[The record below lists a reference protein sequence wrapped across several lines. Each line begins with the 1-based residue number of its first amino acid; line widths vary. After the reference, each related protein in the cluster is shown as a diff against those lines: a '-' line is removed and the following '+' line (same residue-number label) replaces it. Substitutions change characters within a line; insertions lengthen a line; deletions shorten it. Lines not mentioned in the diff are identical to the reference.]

1 MARDDRLYGAMAAP
15 RLKSSFIY
23 LANAVN
29 DLGGNW
35 TTMGAV
41 LAPLVVTASLCL
53 LPDALNIQH
62 SLVHTFEPGVQNVVA
77 ADGGVGPFLAQQ
89 PYMAQTYPSPPPF
102 SSGVTTSLHLM
113 LGIITLSVTL
123 VVLCLLSR
131 IQAGKRRARVLNEVV
146 DVYRGAA
153 RIFVPFLW
161 IDLLAIVVGAI
172 LFVLLLAPLMLLTI
186 LAYFGQTVLV
196 PFNPITTVLPGLI
209 VFLWLHFAPY
219 ALVFENRR
227 GVAALFSSRE
237 LIRGRF
243 FKVAA
248 RLLVFLAVGTGY
260 NSWASAVFVAVSL
273 ILGLLGVVTGF
284 LWVAVFTVDL
294 LSVTVAYATIAF
306 ICAASLRL
314 YQDLNESMVLPSMA
328 DRVAAT
334 PTIPLRN
341 PP

>member
-1 MARDDRLYGAMAAP
+1 MPSARLR
-15 RLKSSFIY
+15 SSFIY

-41 LAPLVVTASLCL
+41 LAPLVITASLCL
-53 LPDALNIQH
+53 LPDALNLQH
-62 SLVHTFEPGVQNVVA
+62 SLVNTFEPGVQNVA
-77 ADGGVGPFLAQQ
+77 HAGGAGALKAQQ
-89 PYMAQTYPSPPPF
+89 PYRPQIDPSPPPF
-102 SSGVTTSLHLM
+102 SAAVTTSLHVM
-113 LGIITLSVTL
+113 LGLITLSVTL
-123 VVLCLLSR
+123 IVLCVLWRL
-131 IQAGKRRARVLNEVV
+131 QTGKRRGRILNEVV
-146 DVYRGAA
+146 DVYRGAG
-153 RIFVPFLW
+153 RIFLPFLW
-161 IDLLAIVVGAI
+161 IDFLAIVMGAI
-172 LFVLLLAPLMLLTI
+172 LFVLLLAPLMLLTV
-186 LAYFGQTVLV
+186 LAYFGQPVLV

-219 ALVFENRR
+219 ALVFEDRR
-227 GVAALFSSRE
+227 GLAALFASRE

-284 LWVAVFTVDL
+284 LWVAVFTVYL
-294 LSVTVAYATIAF
+294 LSVAVAYATIAF

-314 YQDLNESMVLPSMA
+314 YQDLNESPALSSMA
-328 DRVAAT
+328 DQVAAT
-334 PTIPLRN
+334 PTIPLHS
-341 PP
+341 PS

>member
-1 MARDDRLYGAMAAP
+1 MAAP

-53 LPDALNIQH
+53 LPDALNLQH
-62 SLVHTFEPGVQNVVA
+62 SLVSTFEPGVQNVVA
-77 ADGGVGPFLAQQ
+77 DAGAGALLVQQ
-89 PYMAQTYPSPPPF
+89 PYRPQTDPSPPPF
-102 SSGVTTSLHLM
+102 SAGVTTSLHVM
-113 LGIITLSVTL
+113 LGFITLSVTL
-123 VVLCLLSR
+123 VVLCLLWR
-131 IQAGKRRARVLNEVV
+131 IQTGKRRSHILNEVV
-146 DVYRGAA
+146 DVYRGAW
-153 RIFVPFLW
+153 RIFLPFLW
-161 IDLLAIVVGAI
+161 IDALAIVVGAI

-186 LAYFGQTVLV
+186 LAYFGQTVFV
-196 PFNPITTVLPGLI
+196 PLNPITTVLPGLI
-209 VFLWLHFAPY
+209 VFLWLHFAPF
-219 ALVFENRR
+219 ALVFEDRR
-227 GVAALFSSRE
+227 GLAALLSSRE
-237 LIRGRF
+237 LIRRRF

-294 LSVTVAYATIAF
+294 LSVAVAYTTIAF

-314 YQDLNESMVLPSMA
+314 YQDLNESMALPSIA

>member
-1 MARDDRLYGAMAAP
+1 MAAM
-15 RLKSSFIY
+15 RIKSSFIY

-29 DLGGNW
+29 DLTGNW
-35 TTMGAV
+35 MVMGAV
-41 LAPLVVTASLCL
+41 LAPLVIASSLCL

-62 SLVHTFEPGVQNVVA
+62 SLVHTFEPGVHNVVA
-77 ADGGVGPFLAQQ
+77 DGSSRLDPAQQ
-89 PYMAQTYPSPPPF
+89 PYVSQTEPSPPPF
-102 SSGVTTSLHLM
+102 SSSVTTSLHAM
-113 LGIITLSVTL
+113 LAIITLSVTL

-131 IQAGKRRARVLNEVV
+131 IQAGKRRGRLLNEVV
-146 DVYRGAA
+146 DVYRQAA
-153 RIFVPFLW
+153 RVFGSFLW
-161 IDLLAIVVGAI
+161 IDILAIIVGAI
-172 LFVLLLAPLMLLTI
+172 LFVLLLAPIMLLTI
-186 LAYFGQTVLV
+186 LVYFGQTVFM
-196 PFNPITTVLPGLI
+196 PFNPITAVLPGLM

-260 NSWASAVFVAVSL
+260 NSWASAVFVTVSL
-273 ILGLLGVVTGF
+273 ILGLLGAVTGL

-294 LSVTVAYATIAF
+294 LSVAVAYATIAF

-314 YQDLNESMVLPSMA
+314 YQDLNESMALPTVV
-328 DRVAAT
+328 DGVAAA
-334 PTIPLRN
+334 PTIAPRK
-341 PP
+341 PI